1 MGTGNLDRKIGLGAY
16 LDKTSIEKAKVRAMA
31 TGRTLNRLSIKTLS
45 LTGFVV
51 DADPILLWFDPKRL
65 RSIHFQDNC
74 VDAGFYLC
82 LPMRRRVVVRFPT
95 EVKERVVSVRRV
107 DLRGE
112 LRVVEIRGGRKVGEV
127 VYSGDRTILHA
138 PVLREDGKDLE
149 RVSRTN
155 CNSPRRNPSPEKTKD
170 KDKDTVKEA
179 VVEIENVDEYED
191 STDSENES
199 MDEEE
204 IYQREMFVSIFIRIC
219 LGLQLTL
226 LQ

>member
-31 TGRTLNRLSIKTLS
+31 TGRTLNRLSIKSLT

-82 LPMRRRVVVRFPT
+82 LPMRRRVIVRFPT

-107 DLRGE
+107 DLRAE
-112 LRVVEIRGGRKVGEV
+112 LRVVEIRGGKEVGEG
-127 VYSGDRTILHA
+127 VYSEDRTS
-138 PVLREDGKDLE
+138 LREDGKGLE
-149 RVSRTN
+149 RVSRMN
-155 CNSPRRNPSPEKTKD
+155 SNSPRRSPSPRKTKD
-170 KDKDTVKEA
+170 KDKDKDTTKKET
-179 VVEIENVDEYED
+179 VVEIENVIEYED

-199 MDEEE
+199 MNEEE
-204 IYQREMFVSIFIRIC
+204 IYQREMFVSIRHRDY
-219 LGLQLTL
+219 LGFC
-226 LQ
+226 

>member
-31 TGRTLNRLSIKTLS
+31 TGRTLNRLSIKTLT

-51 DADPILLWFDPKRL
+51 DADPILLWFDPRRL

-82 LPMRRRVVVRFPT
+82 LPMRRRVVVRFPM

-127 VYSGDRTILHA
+127 VYSGDRTS
-138 PVLREDGKDLE
+138 LRARVCEDGKKGLE

-155 CNSPRRNPSPEKTKD
+155 SSSPRRSPSPKKTKD
-170 KDKDTVKEA
+170 KDKDTVKKEA

-191 STDSENES
+191 STDSENETI
-199 MDEEE
+199 DEEE
-204 IYQREMFVSIFIRIC
+204 IYQREMFVSILHQGC
-219 LGLQLTL
+219 LGLS
-226 LQ
+226 

>member
-31 TGRTLNRLSIKTLS
+31 TGRTLNRLSIKSLT

-82 LPMRRRVVVRFPT
+82 LPMRRRVIVRFPT

-107 DLRGE
+107 DLRAE
-112 LRVVEIRGGRKVGEV
+112 LRVVEIRGGKEVGEG
-127 VYSGDRTILHA
+127 VYSEDRTS
-138 PVLREDGKDLE
+138 LREDGKGLE
-149 RVSRTN
+149 RVSRMN
-155 CNSPRRNPSPEKTKD
+155 SNSPRRTPSPRKTKD
-170 KDKDTVKEA
+170 KDKDKDTTKKET
-179 VVEIENVDEYED
+179 VVEIENVIEYED

-199 MDEEE
+199 MNEEE
-204 IYQREMFVSIFIRIC
+204 IYQREMFVSIRHRDY
-219 LGLQLTL
+219 LGFC
-226 LQ
+226 

>member
-31 TGRTLNRLSIKTLS
+31 TGRTLNRLSIKTLT

-51 DADPILLWFDPKRL
+51 DADPILLWFDPRRL

-82 LPMRRRVVVRFPT
+82 LPMRRRVIVRFPT

-107 DLRGE
+107 DLRAE
-112 LRVVEIRGGRKVGEV
+112 LRVVEIRGGKEVGEG
-127 VYSGDRTILHA
+127 VYSEDRTS
-138 PVLREDGKDLE
+138 LREDGKGLE
-149 RVSRTN
+149 RVSRMN
-155 CNSPRRNPSPEKTKD
+155 SNSPRRTPSPRKTKD
-170 KDKDTVKEA
+170 KDKDKDTTKKET
-179 VVEIENVDEYED
+179 VVEIENVIEYED

-199 MDEEE
+199 MNEEE
-204 IYQREMFVSIFIRIC
+204 IYQREMFVSIRHRDY
-219 LGLQLTL
+219 LGFC
-226 LQ
+226 